1 MRGVDLRIAA
11 ALLLAVTG
19 CAGRLEQTQHDEA
32 PRHREHTASAAEAP
46 SSKPR
51 PAPAIV
57 QAASEMRDNPALHV
71 VIVGPDAA
79 PARKAILRAGHGRI
93 GADRVSIAP
102 HGPLPAKA
110 RPRVAF
116 YFYVPDGRPLEERFP
131 QLQLAQTDTQSE
143 PQSADK

>member
-1 MRGVDLRIAA
+1 VHLRFAA

-19 CAGRLEQTQHDEA
+19 CAGHLEQTQADEA
-32 PRHREHTASAAEAP
+32 PRHRGHDTSAAAAP
-46 SSKPR
+46 SKPR

-71 VIVGPDAA
+71 VIVGPDAV

-93 GADRVSIAP
+93 GADRVSVAP
-102 HGPLPAKA
+102 HGPLPANA

-131 QLQLAQTDTQSE
+131 QLQLAQTDTQSGV
-143 PQSADK
+143 K